1 MKLSA
6 SALILFC
13 SAAALADGNDNG
25 HHQDERALFKIR
37 GRLFGPGNRNGNGNG
52 NGGNNDDDLFPL
64 KAIRSI
70 EGNDRYDGRGEA
82 ETMLTRMAQENSY
95 ADKGGEIMMDGPN
108 PRTISNTVV
117 ALPDGTSILNARG
130 HSDMLWAWGQFL
142 DHDIGK

>member
-13 SAAALADGNDNG
+13 SAAALADGNDKAR
-25 HHQDERALFKIR
+25 HQDERALFKIN
-37 GRLFGPGNRNGNGNG
+37 GRIGRARNR
-52 NGGNNDDDLFPL
+52 NGGNNKDDDLFPL

-82 ETMLTRMAQENSY
+82 ETMLMRMAQKSSY
-95 ADKGGEIMMDGPN
+95 ADNGGEIMMDGPN

-142 DHDIGK
+142 DHDVGK